1 MQEKNV
7 GSDTPGYRVGVDI
20 GGTFTDVVFL
30 SERGGVH
37 VKKLVSTPDDYSRA
51 VLEALDAGLRE
62 LELTA
67 GRLSEVSHAFTLA
80 TNAIL
85 EGRGVKTALI
95 TTEGFRDVLEIS
107 RLRMPRLY
115 DLYYRKP
122 PPLVERRLRLEVRE
136 RVDYRGEVLAP
147 LVESDV
153 EKAAEVLLDEGIRSV
168 AVCLLHSYANPRHE
182 TRIGEILEEKIPGLS
197 LSLSSRLLAE
207 TGEYERT
214 STTVINSYIRPIVAR
229 YLGRL
234 DQGLRDLGVGVPL
247 TVMQSNGGRAS
258 VRLAAEE
265 PIHCVESG
273 PAAGVVGAHHL
284 AARLNLPNVL
294 TLDMGGTTA
303 KSSIIEEGE
312 LLLAR
317 EYEVGGGMS
326 SGHRLM
332 KGAGYI
338 LRVPSIDLAEVS
350 AGGGS
355 VARVDKG
362 GSLACGPDSA
372 GAVPGPACY
381 GQGGD
386 LPTVTDAN
394 LVLGFLNSRYLLGG
408 DFPVFADQARAVID
422 RRLAGP
428 LGVSAAEAAWGVH
441 QLANSNMARA
451 VAAVSSERGR
461 DPRRFT
467 LMAFG
472 GGGPIH
478 AAGLAQLLQVTRI
491 IIPPSPG
498 VFSCF
503 GLLFSDVEHHL
514 VQAQVKSLSQLGIAS
529 MNRTLDRLREQAHGL
544 LEQEGF
550 AAGRRQLVTEADLK
564 YQGQTSHLRVRFE
577 GPRLDRDGL
586 EALEA
591 AFHREHEANYGYR
604 LDSELELV
612 NLRVRARGLDQVA
625 RVPETLSLSSDGFRP
640 QVRSRRIYQG
650 PSQSEWIE
658 APVRGRLD
666 LEGKALPGP
675 ALIEEYDSTTLVPNG
690 WSACLDRRLNI
701 ILEREA

>member
-1 MQEKNV
+1 MPDHNA
-7 GSDTPGYRVGVDI
+7 GSDRPGFRVGVDI

-30 SERGGVH
+30 SDQGGVH
-37 VKKLVSTPDDYSRA
+37 VKKIVSTPDDYSRA
-51 VLEALDAGLRE
+51 VLDAVDTGLGD

-95 TTEGFRDVLEIS
+95 TTDGFRDVLEIS

-122 PPLVERRLRLEVRE
+122 PPLVKRRLRLEVRE
-136 RVDYRGEVLAP
+136 RVDYRGEVLIP
-147 LVESDV
+147 LAESDV
-153 EKAAEVLLDEGIRSV
+153 EKAAQVLLDEGIRSV

-182 TRIGEILEEKIPGLS
+182 IRIGEILEERIPGLS
-197 LSLSSRLLAE
+197 LSLSCRLLAE

-214 STTVINSYIRPIVAR
+214 STTVINSYIRPLVAR

-234 DQGLRDLGVGVPL
+234 DEGLRDLGVGVPL

-258 VRLAAEE
+258 VRMAAEA
-265 PIHCVESG
+265 PVHCVESG

-303 KSSIIEEGE
+303 KSSIIEEGN
-312 LLLAR
+312 LLLSR

-326 SGHRLM
+326 SGHRLL
-332 KGAGYI
+332 KGSGYI

-362 GSLACGPDSA
+362 GALCCGPDSA

-386 LPTVTDAN
+386 LATVTDAN
-394 LVLGFLNSRYLLGG
+394 LVLGFLNGRYLLGG
-408 DFPVFADQARAVID
+408 DFPVFADKARAVVE
-422 RRLAGP
+422 RRLAAP
-428 LGVSAAEAAWGVH
+428 LGVSAVEAAWGVH
-441 QLANSNMARA
+441 QVANSNMARA

-472 GGGPIH
+472 GGGPLH
-478 AAGLAQLLQVTRI
+478 AAGLARLLQMTRI
-491 IIPPSPG
+491 IVPPSPG

-514 VQAQVKSLSQLGIAS
+514 VQAQVKSLSQLGLVS
-529 MNRTLDRLREQAHGL
+529 LNRTLDRLREQARGL

-550 AAGRRQLVTEADLK
+550 AAGRQKLVTEADLK
-564 YQGQTSHLRVRFE
+564 YKGQTSHLRVGFE
-577 GPRLDRDGL
+577 SANLDRDGL

-612 NLRVRARGLDQVA
+612 NLRVRARGLDEGT
-625 RVPETLSLSSDGFRP
+625 RVPETLSLSNDGFRP
-640 QVRSRRIYQG
+640 KVRSRRIYQG
-650 PSQSEWIE
+650 PSQSEWVE
-658 APVRGRLD
+658 APVLGRLE
-666 LEGKALPGP
+666 LEGKDLRGP
-675 ALIEEYDSTTLVPNG
+675 ALIEEYDSTTLVPGG
-690 WSACLDRRLNI
+690 WSARLDRRLNI
-701 ILEREA
+701 VLEKEA

>member
-1 MQEKNV
+1 ME
-7 GSDTPGYRVGVDI
+7 SATPWYRVGVDI
-20 GGTFTDVVFL
+20 GGTFTDIVFL
-30 SERGGVH
+30 SALGEVH
-37 VKKLVSTPDDYSRA
+37 VRKTVSTPDDYSRA
-51 VLEALDAGLRE
+51 VLEALGAGLRE
-62 LELTA
+62 LDLEAGSLT
-67 GRLSEVSHAFTLA
+67 EVSHAFTLA

-85 EGRGVKTALI
+85 EGRGARTALI

-136 RVDYRGEVLAP
+136 RVDYRGRVLTP
-147 LVESDV
+147 LLEADV
-153 EKAAEVLLDEGIRSV
+153 ERAAQRLLDEGIRSV

-182 TRIGEILEEKIPGLS
+182 IRIGEILEERLPGLS

-214 STTVINSYIRPIVAR
+214 STTVINSYIRPLVAR

-284 AARLNLPNVL
+284 AAQLDLPNVL

-312 LLLAR
+312 LLFAR

-332 KGAGYI
+332 KGSGHI

-355 VARVDKG
+355 VARLDKG
-362 GSLACGPDSA
+362 GALCCGPDSA

-381 GQGGD
+381 GQGGR

-394 LVLGFLNSRYLLGG
+394 LVLGYLNNRYLLGG
-408 DFPVFADQARAVID
+408 DFPVFADQARDVIEG
-422 RRLAGP
+422 RLAAP
-428 LGVSAAEAAWGVH
+428 LGVSAVEAAWGVH
-441 QLANSNMARA
+441 RLANSNMARA

-461 DPRRFT
+461 DPRRFV

-472 GGGPIH
+472 GGGPLH
-478 AAGLAQLLQVTRI
+478 AAGLAELLQMTRI
-491 IIPPSPG
+491 IVPPSPG

-514 VQAQVKSLSQLGIAS
+514 VQAQVKDFSQLGLGS
-529 MNRTLDRLREQAHGL
+529 MNRTLDRLTEQARRL

-550 AAGRRQLVTEADLK
+550 AAGRQQLVTEADLK
-564 YQGQTSHLRVRFE
+564 YKGQTSHLRVRFD
-577 GPRLDRDGL
+577 GPNLDRAGL

-612 NLRVRARGLDQVA
+612 NLRVRARGLDRET
-625 RVPETLSLSSDGFRP
+625 RVPETLSPAREGFRP
-640 QVRSRRIYQG
+640 RERSRRIYLG
-650 PSQSEWIE
+650 PSQPEWIA
-658 APVRGRLD
+658 APVLGRLELEARD
-666 LEGKALPGP
+666 LQGP
-675 ALIEEYDSTTLVPNG
+675 ALIEEYDSTTLVPVG
-690 WSACLDRRLNI
+690 WSARLDGRLNI
-701 ILEREA
+701 ILEKEA